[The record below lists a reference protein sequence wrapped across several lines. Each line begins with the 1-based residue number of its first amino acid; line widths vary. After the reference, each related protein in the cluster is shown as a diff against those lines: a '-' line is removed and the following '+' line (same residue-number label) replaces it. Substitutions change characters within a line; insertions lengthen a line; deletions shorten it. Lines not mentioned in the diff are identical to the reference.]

1 MRFLIITLLLFNH
14 TSIAEEYNPAARFNA
29 AKQQTVKLPNH
40 KQLYIDQS
48 NERTIVIGTMINRQ
62 NIYAVGENVQ
72 AAGIQLNIG
81 KVKTTIKEKFNR
93 QPTPTIKTGER
104 LDLEA
109 TKGSVYIRLTTN
121 NQANIIAN
129 AKGNN
134 FAKAEAAAQEITI
147 SGVRGIIDI
156 KTHTTSRGNL
166 SASANARK
174 NVEAQTHTTQTNIQ
188 GNPRLVRIRGNITN
202 QGDIKAKAT
211 GGIAAA
217 LVRAGER

>member
-14 TSIAEEYNPAARFNA
+14 TCIAAEYNPAARFNA
-29 AKQQTVKLPNH
+29 AKQQTLKLPNH

-48 NERTIVIGTMINRQ
+48 NERTIIIGTMINRQ
-62 NIYAVGENVQ
+62 NIYAFGENVK
-72 AAGIQLNIG
+72 AVGIQLNIG
-81 KVKTTIKEKFNR
+81 KAKTKIKEKS
-93 QPTPTIKTGER
+93 GER
-104 LDLEA
+104 VDLKA

-134 FAKAEAAAQEITI
+134 FAKAEAAAQDITI
-147 SGVRGIIDI
+147 SGARGIIDI

-174 NVEAQTHTTQTNIQ
+174 NAEAQTHTTQTNIQ
-188 GNPRLVRIRGNITN
+188 GNPRLVRIRATITN
-202 QGDIKAKAT
+202 QGEIKAKAQ